1 MSFEDF
7 YISIK
12 NFVRNTGGFST
23 KFIYTYTATVYTYI
37 SRVCSLYEIGE
48 LSACL
53 YLRIHGVERT
63 RASCEIRR
71 LVYTTKIEKKRK
83 NRGRKMEETDPLV
96 CSAWLHH
103 VSSCTT
109 RNNRGNIS
117 PPIYPWKILAT
128 AMTMIKSFRFFRF
141 FLLWKR
147 SLFYR
152 SSFDFII
159 SIYYEFVWISILF
172 FYIYKLIINNHYF
185 M

>member
-1 MSFEDF
+1 MLAVWNWRAFRVL
-7 YISIK
+7 ISS
-12 NFVRNTGGFST
+12 NSRRG
-23 KFIYTYTATVYTYI
+23 TYT
-37 SRVCSLYEIGE
+37 GF
-48 LSACL
+48 
-53 YLRIHGVERT
+53 LRNPPAGVHHEN
-63 RASCEIRR
+63 
-71 LVYTTKIEKKRK
+71 KRK

-117 PPIYPWKILAT
+117 PPIYPWKILPT

-141 FLLWKR
+141 FLLWKW

-159 SIYYEFVWISILF
+159 SIYYESVWISILF
-172 FYIYKLIINNHYF
+172 FYLKKNSILYIMIELCEKINK
-185 M
+185 

>member
-1 MSFEDF
+1 MLAVWNWRAFRVL
-7 YISIK
+7 ISS
-12 NFVRNTGGFST
+12 NSRRG
-23 KFIYTYTATVYTYI
+23 TYT
-37 SRVCSLYEIGE
+37 GF
-48 LSACL
+48 
-53 YLRIHGVERT
+53 LRNPPAGVHHEN
-63 RASCEIRR
+63 
-71 LVYTTKIEKKRK
+71 KRK

-117 PPIYPWKILAT
+117 PPIYPWKILPT

-159 SIYYEFVWISILF
+159 SIYLFGFLFCSFIWKKILF
-172 FYIYKLIINNHYF
+172 YI
-185 M
+185 